1 MTTEPTQPTEPEPNG
16 AEPSPAAIAATENPV
31 QLTVGLVEDQRIPD
45 GMVCMGS
52 YRNGRLVARSVMPPE
67 AWAQIDEYGIFDE
80 PVQVVLVARAAPPG
94 VQCQLY
100 AMVPLPDEE
109 DDEPEEP
116 WAASGPGSSNEASLE
131 ESEEEAD
138 EDEPRVAPIPLGHIV
153 RYERDRGASWKG
165 VRSRPRCTGRPGSSG
180 GSPPLPAWPM
190 VIVSASST
198 SSVCGLLAVAR
209 PRSDDCRRWRRL
221 KAA

>member
-1 MTTEPTQPTEPEPNG
+1 MTIEPTEPESGDG
-16 AEPSPAAIAATENPV
+16 APGPATIAATENPV

-100 AMVPLPDEE
+100 AMVPLPEEE

-116 WAASGPGSSNEASLE
+116 WAASVPGSSYEASLE
-131 ESEEEAD
+131 EPEEED
-138 EDEPRVAPIPLGHIV
+138 EEDEEDEPRVAPIPLGHIV
-153 RYERDRGASWKG
+153 RYQRDRVHPESL
-165 VRSRPRCTGRPGSSG
+165 
-180 GSPPLPAWPM
+180 PLEA
-190 VIVSASST
+190 VDLLRKIIDGKT
-198 SSVCGLLAVAR
+198 SEVVDRALADLLGL
-209 PRSDDCRRWRRL
+209 
-221 KAA
+221 

>member
-1 MTTEPTQPTEPEPNG
+1 MTIEPIEPESNSG
-16 AEPSPAAIAATENPV
+16 APPPAAIAATETPV

-67 AWAQIDEYGIFDE
+67 AWAQIDEYGIFDQ

-100 AMVPLPDEE
+100 AMVPLPKEE

-116 WAASGPGSSNEASLE
+116 WAASVPGSSYEASVE
-131 ESEEEAD
+131 EPEEEED

-153 RYERDRGASWKG
+153 RYDRDRL
-165 VRSRPRCTGRPGSSG
+165 
-180 GSPPLPAWPM
+180 PPDSLPPEA
-190 VIVSASST
+190 VD
-198 SSVCGLLAVAR
+198 LL
-209 PRSDDCRRWRRL
+209 
-221 KAA
+221 

>member
-1 MTTEPTQPTEPEPNG
+1 MTSEPTEPTEPEPNG

-109 DDEPEEP
+109 EDDEPEEP
-116 WAASGPGSSNEASLE
+116 WAASVPGSSYEASLE
-131 ESEEEAD
+131 ESEEED
-138 EDEPRVAPIPLGHIV
+138 EEEEDEPRVAPIPLGHIV
-153 RYERDRGASWKG
+153 RYERDRVHPQSL
-165 VRSRPRCTGRPGSSG
+165 
-180 GSPPLPAWPM
+180 PLEA
-190 VIVSASST
+190 VDLLRKIIDGKT
-198 SSVCGLLAVAR
+198 SEVVDRALADLLGL
-209 PRSDDCRRWRRL
+209 
-221 KAA
+221 